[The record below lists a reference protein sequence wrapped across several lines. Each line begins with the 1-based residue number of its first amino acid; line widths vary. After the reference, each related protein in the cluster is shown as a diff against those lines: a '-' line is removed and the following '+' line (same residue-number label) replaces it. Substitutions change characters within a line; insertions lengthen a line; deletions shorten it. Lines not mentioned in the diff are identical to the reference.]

1 VGRRQQQEAFLINT
15 KTGERTR
22 INNRAPRPITA
33 FPAGGNY
40 VLWFDSETPKL
51 ALLPIATGKKLNL
64 TAATGVKM
72 GDEEND
78 VPDDPGAYGIAGWE
92 KDDKN
97 VLIYDRYDIWSIDPA
112 TGHAVNLPITLA
124 AKIKLSS
131 ATAQPTA
138 KRNLSPKKAT
148 LAYRA
153 KRRRIS
159 NGVII
164 PKHWEQRRS
173 A

>member
-1 VGRRQQQEAFLINT
+1 
-15 KTGERTR
+15 
-22 INNRAPRPITA
+22 
-33 FPAGGNY
+33 
-40 VLWFDSETPKL
+40 
-51 ALLPIATGKKLNL
+51 LNL

-97 VLIYDRYDIWSIDPA
+97 VLIYDRYDIWSIDLQQA
-112 TGHAVNLPITLA
+112 MVNLLTTLA

-131 ATAQPTA
+131 ATALPTA
-138 KRNLSPKKAT
+138 KRSLSHQKSA

-153 KRRRIS
+153 KRR
-159 NGVII
+159 
-164 PKHWEQRRS
+164 K
-173 A
+173 